1 MKERKRMQYMEKI
14 RVLGISA
21 SPRKHGNSHYLLE
34 LALEGARNFA
44 PEYVETELYSC
55 AGKLY
60 KPCDAC
66 DLCHTKY
73 GYCKVEDDDF
83 AELRDKWIPAD
94 AILYSIPVYHMGIPA
109 NFKAFLD
116 RLGQSVVEGFTEKDL
131 KVMGTIAQGSGMATG
146 QESVLSQML
155 NHVVMMSC
163 IPVGSDWPAAYIGSA
178 GWNRLIND
186 PKGIKELYLN
196 GDEAAKI
203 VVDSVKVLAR
213 NLVNL
218 AMIIK
223 AGGLARQKELQ
234 EGGGYEI
241 FLRRIL
247 NES

>member
-1 MKERKRMQYMEKI
+1 MEKI

-34 LALEGARNFA
+34 VALESARNFA
-44 PEYVETELYSC
+44 PEFIVTELYSC
-55 AGKLY
+55 SGKLY

-83 AELRDKWIPAD
+83 AELRDKWISAD
-94 AILYSIPVYHMGIPA
+94 AVIYSIPVYHMGIPA

-131 KVMGTIAQGSGMATG
+131 KVIGTIAQGSGMATG
-146 QESVLSQML
+146 QEQVMSQMMG
-155 NHVVMMSC
+155 HAVMMSC

-178 GWNRLIND
+178 GWNRLVND
-186 PKGIKELYLN
+186 LHGIKELN
-196 GDEAAKI
+196 EEGDEAAKI
-203 VVDSVKVLAR
+203 AVDSVKVLAR

-218 AMIIK
+218 SMIIK
-223 AGGLARQKELQ
+223 AGGRARQQELA
-234 EGGGYEI
+234 EGGGYAI

-247 NES
+247 NDS